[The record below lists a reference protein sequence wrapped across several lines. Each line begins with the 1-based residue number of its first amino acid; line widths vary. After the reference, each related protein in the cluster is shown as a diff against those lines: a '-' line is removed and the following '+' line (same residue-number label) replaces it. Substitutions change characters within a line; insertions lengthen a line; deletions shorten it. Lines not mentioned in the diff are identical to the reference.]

1 MISIEKKY
9 IKLYVYYN
17 IICNYMYALR
27 VYILTDTYLTILT
40 LFIVYLN
47 IKLNWRCCI
56 LSGNPVHMGSSRP

>member
-47 IKLNWRCCI
+47 IKLN
-56 LSGNPVHMGSSRP
+56 